1 MKTKKRERRREIAI
15 ATMSDKQIKQ
25 IWREAFDISWNDP
38 RDTVVIFARLLEKHY
53 VKHICKQMVENR
65 EYKSFTGESVV
76 RDPDRIDHVIE
87 KVREIWKKY
96 PDLRLGQLL
105 DNAVVMHTLPIGQN
119 HIFLVEDEELV
130 KALDGLEERLKERDH
145 EG

>member
-1 MKTKKRERRREIAI
+1 MTPDTCMHCGEDKRQESHKAGCPQLKSK
-15 ATMSDKQIKQ
+15 A
-25 IWREAFDISWNDP
+25 P
-38 RDTVVIFARLLEKHY
+38 P
-53 VKHICKQMVENR
+53 R
-65 EYKSFTGESVV
+65 EYKPFTGESVV